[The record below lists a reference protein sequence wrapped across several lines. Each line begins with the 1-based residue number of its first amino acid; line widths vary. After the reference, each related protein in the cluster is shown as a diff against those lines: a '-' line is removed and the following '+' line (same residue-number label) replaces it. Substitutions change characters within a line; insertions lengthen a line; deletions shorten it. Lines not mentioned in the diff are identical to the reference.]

1 MIIVIIGA
9 GLRRVG
15 AGQANNLA
23 DLQTDI
29 IQKFIQHVFSWG
41 GGGEETNFL
50 LTFTLYQLCV
60 GVACENLG

>member
-9 GLRRVG
+9 GLRHVG

-41 GGGEETNFL
+41 RGEKLIF
-50 LTFTLYQLCV
+50 Y
-60 GVACENLG
+60 